1 MTQHE
6 PLYRPEEPKYREQG
20 LRTLARSDTAALM
33 PAGTD
38 PRVRT
43 TVLTLR
49 QGPPE
54 QHDRKGAVGGWNR
67 VPRTLPK
74 MTLPASA
81 WTDSAS
87 AVLLLS
93 SAKDE
98 HRPPPDAAAGMEDV
112 MIGNRMDSG
121 GRGSSFSYHRTRSC
135 RDGTMQSSERSSVSY
150 RLHTGPPLEFDG
162 SGIVTG
168 SSVSIWNE

>member
-6 PLYRPEEPKYREQG
+6 PLYRPEEPKYREHG

-43 TVLTLR
+43 TVLTHR

-54 QHDRKGAVGGWNR
+54 QHDRKGAVGGR
-67 VPRTLPK
+67 DRIPRTLPRR
-74 MTLPASA
+74 TVTASA
-81 WTDSAS
+81 RSDSAS
-87 AVLLLS
+87 AILLLR

-98 HRPPPDAAAGMEDV
+98 HRPPRDAAAGMEDV
-112 MIGNRMDSG
+112 MIGNGMDSG
-121 GRGSSFSYHRTRSC
+121 GCGSSFSYHRTRSC

-150 RLHTGPPLEFDG
+150 RLHTGPPLEYDG
-162 SGIVTG
+162 SGIVTR

>member
-1 MTQHE
+1 MTQYE
-6 PLYRPEEPKYREQG
+6 PLYRPEEPKHREQG
-20 LRTLARSDTAALM
+20 LRILARSDTTALT
-33 PAGTD
+33 PAGTEA
-38 PRVRT
+38 RVRT
-43 TVLTLR
+43 TVLTHR
-49 QGPPE
+49 QRPPE
-54 QHDRKGAVGGWNR
+54 QRDRKRAVGGWDR

-98 HRPPPDAAAGMEDV
+98 HRPPPDAAAGREDM
-112 MIGNRMDSG
+112 MIGNGMDSG
-121 GRGSSFSYHRTRSC
+121 GRGSSISYHRTRNC

-150 RLHTGPPLEFDG
+150 RLHTGPPLELGG